1 MGWEGG
7 REWRRDKGVERTRKP
22 TKPTHPAGEAEPQPK
37 TARPRREQGR
47 APRASPSIQ
56 SGREAYGRVRQ
67 PRPLPAQSCPA
78 PPGPAPRV
86 PASVQTNRDRPAA
99 SCQRDQP
106 GPGVHRGDTQAEP
119 QPYSLPGARTAAV
132 PAAPLVLT
140 AGAQRPEDAR
150 AARRPRPRPKPPAP
164 SPPTAPSATAPA
176 LQPRPP
182 GAHLALQ
189 GSSRPPHAR
198 GRRSAST
205 PGAPSQLWTGGGS
218 RTGRLVAGS
227 REYEPGT
234 AGNQT
239 IVPRRRGQQRRRRSV
254 LFPLSPVQLPELGPS
269 PPAGP
274 LCSPTLRGRHPAPPR
289 PARTFGLECFPPS
302 DWLRSGEWA
311 GRRRGPRP
319 GVGRGRKRSALLA
332 SFVTSRGSDNP
343 FHSARAAHWFPGP
356 ASRDPSL

>member
-56 SGREAYGRVRQ
+56 SGREAHGRVRQ

-99 SCQRDQP
+99 SCQRGQP
-106 GPGVHRGDTQAEP
+106 GPEVHQGDTQAEP

-164 SPPTAPSATAPA
+164 RRPPAPPLPPYSPDPPVRTWRSRARPA
-176 LQPRPP
+176 LRTPAAADPRARPAPPHNFGRVEDPGRGGSWPGVGNTNRAPQETKRLSPGGGGNNDAAAPRFFHSAPCSSRSAGPRPQP
-182 GAHLALQ
+182 AHSAPLPCGAA
-189 GSSRPPHAR
+189 
-198 GRRSAST
+198 T
-205 PGAPSQLWTGGGS
+205 
-218 RTGRLVAGS
+218 
-227 REYEPGT
+227 
-234 AGNQT
+234 
-239 IVPRRRGQQRRRRSV
+239 
-254 LFPLSPVQLPELGPS
+254 
-269 PPAGP
+269 
-274 LCSPTLRGRHPAPPR
+274 PPR
-289 PARTFGLECFPPS
+289 PARTFGLECFPPP